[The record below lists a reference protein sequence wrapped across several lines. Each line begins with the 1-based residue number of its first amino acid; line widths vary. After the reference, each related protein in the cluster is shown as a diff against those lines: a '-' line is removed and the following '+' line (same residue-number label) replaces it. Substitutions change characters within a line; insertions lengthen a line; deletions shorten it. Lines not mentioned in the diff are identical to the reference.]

1 MTSHSSTPLS
11 NNVKE
16 SIDVINAHLDEINN
30 EIIELTKLGLSVYI
44 DTCAD
49 HVLEDGTVI
58 NSWPMVDTL
67 SNNLVKLMKVSRT
80 ESYYDGDHLAANL
93 TDEPEDG

>member
-1 MTSHSSTPLS
+1 MTFHSEEVQSLID
-11 NNVKE
+11 
-16 SIDVINAHLDEINN
+16 SININLEAVNDAIV
-30 EIIELTKLGLSVYI
+30 ELTKLGLSVYI
-44 DTCAD
+44 DTCAE

-93 TDEPEDG
+93 IDEPEDG